1 MLRAIARLNKAIFK
15 ARAREKSSP
24 GCAERRESCVQ
35 PNERT
40 PSFCNTQQ
48 AEEVSL
54 QAAFIYKV
62 PRMRLEFV
70 FTLAQRRGWF
80 ITLLAQRD
88 ITRVGW

>member
-15 ARAREKSSP
+15 AR
-24 GCAERRESCVQ
+24 GERAAKKAPRVV
-35 PNERT
+35 ERASEPVFSRT
-40 PSFCNTQQ
+40 NAFFFCNTQQ

-70 FTLAQRRGWF
+70 FTLAQRG
-80 ITLLAQRD
+80 
-88 ITRVGW
+88 